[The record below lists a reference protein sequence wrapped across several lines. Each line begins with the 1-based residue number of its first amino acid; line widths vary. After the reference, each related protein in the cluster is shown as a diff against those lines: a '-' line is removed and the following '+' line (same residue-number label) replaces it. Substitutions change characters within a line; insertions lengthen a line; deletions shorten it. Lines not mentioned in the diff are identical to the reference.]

1 MTTYTAINLIKRPQG
16 GPIGPEL
23 FDVVQKEMPS
33 VGSGELLVKQNYMS
47 LDPAMFGWMSPDTKS
62 YIPPVKIGSVMRSSG
77 VGEVVKSNHPNFKVG
92 DRVMGMMGWQEY
104 FLSNGERMNKVE
116 APLPDEAILSVFAL
130 PGLTA
135 TQGLFNV
142 GKPKK
147 GETIIVTGAAGS
159 VGSLVGQL
167 AKAEGL
173 QVIGVVGNEEKADW
187 IVNEFGFNAAIN
199 YKSEELSAQLA
210 KLAPN
215 GIDLFFE
222 NTGGPIQ
229 KLIVERMN
237 PHGRIVVCGLIAE
250 YSKAASSPGP
260 SWITVIKRRLTIQ
273 GFTMP
278 DHFDEIP
285 NLLATL
291 TPYVLQGKIKHRSH
305 VLEGL
310 ESAISGLNLFLTGG
324 NKGKLMVKL

>member
-23 FDVVQKEMPS
+23 FEVVQKEMPQ
-33 VGSGELLVKQNYMS
+33 VKPGELLVKQTHMS
-47 LDPAMFGWMSPDTKS
+47 LDPAMFGWMSPDTES
-62 YIPPVKIGSVMRSSG
+62 YIPPVALGSVMRSSG
-77 VGEVVKSNHPNFKVG
+77 IGEVVESNHPDFKAG

-104 FLSNGERMNKVE
+104 YLSNGDGLNKVE
-116 APLPDEAILSVFAL
+116 APLPDEAVLSIFAL

-142 GKPKK
+142 GKPKA

-167 AKAEGL
+167 AKADGL
-173 QVIGVVGNEEKADW
+173 TVIGVVGSEDKADW
-187 IVNEFGFNAAIN
+187 IVNELGFDGAIN
-199 YKSEELSAQLA
+199 YKSDDLDGQLA
-210 KLAPN
+210 KLAPD
-215 GIDLFFE
+215 GIDLYFE

-229 KLIVERMN
+229 SLIVERMN
-237 PHGRIVVCGLIAE
+237 AHGRIVVCGLIAD
-250 YSKAASSPGP
+250 YSKEVPTPGP
-260 SWITVIKRRLTIQ
+260 SWLNVIKKRLTIQ

-278 DHFDEIP
+278 DHFGEVP
-285 NLLATL
+285 SLLAKL
-291 TPYVLQGKIKHRSH
+291 TPYVMEGKIKHRSH

-310 ESAISGLNLFLTGG
+310 ESAITGLNLFFTGE
-324 NKGKLMVKL
+324 NKGKLIVKL